1 VQHKICVVS
10 DVDALYWHPYD
21 SPCKEQEGPFIIL
34 HPVTVFV
41 HIGSKFDCINAQD
54 TTLSDPH
61 VESAIYRVDIH
72 ERYALF
78 IRIAKRIHRN
88 ISTREE

>member
-1 VQHKICVVS
+1 MYI
-10 DVDALYWHPYD
+10 HPYD
-21 SPCKEQEGPFIIL
+21 SPFKEHDGPFIIL

-54 TTLSDPH
+54 TTLSVPH
-61 VESAIYRVDIH
+61 VASAIYRVDMH